1 MGNRR
6 YYSRIVCHVYP
17 PQIIKAANDR
27 IHSDSK
33 KRRSFVALLFADGDM
48 GRMPFLSRVRMRYQG
63 KITNWKDDQGF
74 GFVIPNGGGEKA
86 FVHIK
91 AFSARSRR
99 PIEGDII
106 TYELAVDNK
115 GRFQAENIRYS
126 AERAISTTSHKNWSF
141 DTFFAVLFCS
151 FLALVV
157 LVGRLPLA
165 VLGVYFLASVVAYL
179 AYAIDKSAA
188 QNNRWRTQ
196 ESTLHL
202 FGIVGGWPGALLAQK
217 WLHHKSKKKEFQ
229 LVFWATVIINC
240 SALGW
245 FLTKSGS
252 AFLNSILGIAA

>member
-1 MGNRR
+1 
-6 YYSRIVCHVYP
+6 
-17 PQIIKAANDR
+17 
-27 IHSDSK
+27 
-33 KRRSFVALLFADGDM
+33 
-48 GRMPFLSRVRMRYQG
+48 MRYQG

-106 TYELAVDNK
+106 NYELAVDK
-115 GRFQAENIRYS
+115 KRRFQAENIRYS
-126 AERAISTTSHKNWSF
+126 DERVTSTASNKNRSL
-141 DTFFAVLFCS
+141 DTFFVVLFCS
-151 FLALVV
+151 FLAFVV

-165 VLGVYFLASVVAYL
+165 VLGVYFLASVIAFL

-202 FGIVGGWPGALLAQK
+202 FAIVGGWPGALLAQK
-217 WLHHKSKKKEFQ
+217 ALRHKSKKKEFQ
-229 LVFWATVIINC
+229 TVFWATIIINC
-240 SALGW
+240 FALGW
-245 FLTKSGS
+245 LLTRSGS
-252 AFLNSILGIAA
+252 AFLNSILGIAT